1 MRRSPR
7 LTRPGPIRR
16 SWRDLNPWIHD
27 DELCWLHTCLQGFK
41 LLKCDTLP
49 QNTKTVTAFRH
60 KYFPLFSSTNLKYF
74 LSEIIHTQEN
84 RSRGTHSAKSLISNF
99 IKGLAYSKMMSC
111 VDCKI
116 VPQLSTRF
124 WIPKLWHLVSKI
136 LWLFV
141 TCLRDAKVQ
150 NAKRWS
156 LRFRIPK
163 LWHLVSKADE
173 GDDHANRHKAKPHVE
188 QGRDSTF

>member
-116 VPQLSTRF
+116 VPQLSIRF

-136 LWLFV
+136 L
-141 TCLRDAKVQ
+141 
-150 NAKRWS
+150 
-156 LRFRIPK
+156 K
-163 LWHLVSKADE
+163 LKHLVSEISKGWGLIASLE
-173 GDDHANRHKAKPHVE
+173 HMARFGGNLAQLFRHIPWTPVTSLLQIPLLEK
-188 QGRDSTF
+188 STLKS